1 MSHIKQNLYRFQA
14 KPYYLVCRY
23 GIRVETAM
31 YNNNYKQGARVHK
44 KLEVENL
51 LILYLVL
58 LCNIKPIQSYNSN
71 RYVYKCAIYTCSIVI
86 LLANTYHG

>member
-14 KPYYLVCRY
+14 KPYYLVGRY

-31 YNNNYKQGARVHK
+31 YNNDYKQGARVHK
-44 KLEVENL
+44 KLEVESL

-58 LCNIKPIQSYNSN
+58 LCNIIKPIQSFNLN
-71 RYVYKCAIYTCSIVI
+71 RYVYKCAIHAVSLSC
-86 LLANTYHG
+86 